1 MADVTEQPYLDN
13 EQVDDEQVDN
23 EQVDDEQVELTPA
36 ENRSL
41 QRRAARIERKGPA
54 PKVRVRGG
62 TPVTAL
68 GEPEVL
74 DQRRHSWPT
83 IIGLAAVALLFL
95 ATSFTVG
102 TSLRAGEGNVAVG
115 RVVVPR
121 LDGSSL
127 DGASAT
133 LGDLGLLVA
142 VEYQPN
148 EATAAGTV
156 FGQRP
161 VAGSKLEVGTEVT
174 LVVSDGPAGIKVP
187 DVTGLQGAEAVRLL
201 QANGLAPTIVAAHDE
216 KVRPGEVLRT
226 DPAAGNR
233 AVPGAAVNVLVSDG
247 PAPHQVPAIVDQPI
261 AQGFAA
267 LGQAGVG
274 LGAVSTVSAEGKV
287 PGVIVSTDPPAGTS
301 VPRDQPIAVVVT
313 ESLPS
318 LTVPSVTGL
327 LQATATKALVDS
339 QLTVSV
345 RTQSVPYDDARAGRV
360 IAQSIPAGTA
370 ITAGTK
376 LQLTVAAAA
385 APPVTTTT
393 TVPGATTTTT
403 G

>member
-1 MADVTEQPYLDN
+1 MVKL
-13 EQVDDEQVDN
+13 
-23 EQVDDEQVELTPA
+23 
-36 ENRSL
+36 
-41 QRRAARIERKGPA
+41 
-54 PKVRVRGG
+54 RGG
-62 TPVTAL
+62 TPVTPL
-68 GEPEVL
+68 GDPEVL
-74 DQRRHSWPT
+74 DERRHSWPT
-83 IIGLAAVALLFL
+83 TIGIAAVAVLFL
-95 ATSFTVG
+95 LTSFAIG
-102 TSLRAGEGNVAVG
+102 TSMSDGVGNVSVP
-115 RVVVPR
+115 RVIVPR
-121 LDGSSL
+121 LDGASL
-127 DGASAT
+127 DGASKT

-142 VEYQPN
+142 VDYQPN
-148 EATAAGTV
+148 EATPAGTV

-201 QANGLAPTIVAAHDE
+201 QANGLAPTVVATHDE

-226 DPAAGNR
+226 DPAAGTR

-247 PAPHQVPAIVDQPI
+247 PAPHVVPAIVDQPI

-274 LGAVSTVSAEGKV
+274 LGTVSTTSAQGRAA
-287 PGVIVSTDPPAGTS
+287 GVIVSTDPPAGTS
-301 VPRDQPIAVVVT
+301 VPRDQPINVVVT

-327 LQATATKALVDS
+327 LQASATKALSDS
-339 QLTVSV
+339 QLTVSI
-345 RTQSVPYDDARAGRV
+345 RSQSVPYDDARAGRV

-370 ITAGTK
+370 IAAGTK

-385 APPVTTTT
+385 APPTTTTT
-393 TVPGATTTTT
+393 TVVGATTTTT